1 MKIVLASNNEHK
13 LKEFKKILTEYEILS
28 LKDIDFNEDIEETG
42 TTFLENSLIK
52 AETIHN
58 YLKDKNEEYI
68 VIADDSGLCVES
80 INNEPGI
87 YSARYSGVHGDSKAN
102 RKKLIE
108 KLQGKDRK
116 AYFLCSIVVYYPDG
130 KYKSFEGRTYGK
142 IIDEERGDTG
152 FGYDSIFLSDDLGKT
167 FGEATE
173 EEKNKVSHRGRAI
186 EEMVNNM

>member
-1 MKIVLASNNEHK
+1 MKVVLASNNEHK
-13 LKEFKKILTEYEILS
+13 LKEFKKILKDYEILS
-28 LKDIDFNEDIEETG
+28 LKDINFNDEIDETG
-42 TTFLENSLIK
+42 ETFLENSLIK

-58 YLKDKNEEYI
+58 YLKENNKDYI

-87 YSARYSGVHGDSKAN
+87 YSARYSGVHGDSKSN
-102 RKKLIE
+102 RVKLI
-108 KLQGKDRK
+108 KNLQGKDRK
-116 AYFLCSIVVYYPDG
+116 AYFLCSIVVYYPNET
-130 KYKSFEGRTYGK
+130 YKSFEGRTYGQ

-173 EEKNKVSHRGRAI
+173 EEKNSVSHRGRAI
-186 EEMVNNM
+186 EKMVKEL